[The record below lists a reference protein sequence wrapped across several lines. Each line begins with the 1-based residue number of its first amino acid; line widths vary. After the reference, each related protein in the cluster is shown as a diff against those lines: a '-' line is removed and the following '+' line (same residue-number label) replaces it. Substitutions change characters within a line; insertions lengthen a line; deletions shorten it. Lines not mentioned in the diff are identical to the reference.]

1 MSTISIQETQIRI
14 APAFYN
20 GDFRLFDN
28 TSALYSV
35 GNVFARPDD
44 IFEGSALTSTVSKFD
59 FSNLLGYRLLVDF
72 DLEVPYDA
80 SGTWFSLFNKTSGS
94 YNRTVFSDGIA
105 SATGSGTTI
114 QFAGTPLVDDW
125 LNGTIVKGLTGGDVL
140 ITDYVGATRTATL
153 ESSRSWV
160 NPTLVTFELQR
171 NIKTL
176 LAVATVR

>member
-94 YNRTVFSDGIA
+94 YNRTIFSDSIA
-105 SATGSGTTI
+105 SATGSGTSIASGIISTKI
-114 QFAGTPLVDDW
+114 LLFC
-125 LNGTIVKGLTGGDVL
+125 LNLSAKNVEEVIAVL
-140 ITDYVGATRTATL
+140 I
-153 ESSRSWV
+153 
-160 NPTLVTFELQR
+160 
-171 NIKTL
+171 
-176 LAVATVR
+176 